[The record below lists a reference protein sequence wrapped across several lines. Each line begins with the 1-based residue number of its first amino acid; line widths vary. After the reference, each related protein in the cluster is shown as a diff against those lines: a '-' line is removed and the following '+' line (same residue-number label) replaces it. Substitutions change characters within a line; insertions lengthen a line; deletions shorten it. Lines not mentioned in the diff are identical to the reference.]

1 MGEPQS
7 WRAATDWLREEIYM
21 NEISRKQIGRIGL
34 TMAINYFTIKG
45 YTISLPINDTQ
56 WYDLIIEKDGIFE
69 TVQCKATQTSDGTI
83 DFRSTGGTKGV
94 EYDNLKNHSELD
106 WLFCVD
112 KDLNMWLFPV
122 KELNNNRQ
130 ITLRTEPT
138 KNNQGF
144 QTYKFQV
151 QSLDVA
157 P

>member
-1 MGEPQS
+1 
-7 WRAATDWLREEIYM
+7 M
-21 NEISRKQIGRIGL
+21 NDISRKQIGRIGL
-34 TMAINYFTIKG
+34 TMAINYFTVKG
-45 YTISLPINDTQ
+45 YTVSLPINDTQ
-56 WYDLIIEKDGIFE
+56 WYDLIIEKDGVFE
-69 TVQCKATQTSDGTI
+69 TVQCKATQTIDGTI
-83 DFRSTGGTKGV
+83 DFRSTGGTKGT

-122 KELNNNRQ
+122 KELTNKNR
-130 ITLRTEPT
+130 IKLRTEPT

-151 QSLDVA
+151 QFLDVA